1 MNFTPPA
8 VYFPLMLHRMF
19 RPLWLSSLLLAT
31 ATSLAAA
38 QGSEV
43 THDTTSDAPS
53 TSAQREGR
61 NWFVSLM
68 RKVGRRSDDS
78 VAATGLAPR
87 VPGDSDATSGGA
99 SAVPDG
105 AVPER
110 RATRSFKSRK
120 DSLEWNAARGV
131 ALRSSGYR
139 IVVDLFARELY
150 VLDRDDTLR
159 VAPAA
164 TAMNATLAY
173 GGRTWRFETPRGVR
187 TVRGKDKDPVWTPPE
202 WHFAEVALE
211 HGLKLRSMSAGQRV
225 RLKDGTILT
234 SKGDEVGIIRPGS
247 KSFVPL
253 VLDEHVVFDNTLF
266 IPPQGTKHRSIQG
279 ELGHYRLDLG
289 DGYLLHGTP
298 YARSIG
304 AAVTHGCVRLADDD
318 IEWMY
323 ENVPVGTKVYIY

>member
-1 MNFTPPA
+1 MQR
-8 VYFPLMLHRMF
+8 LHLRYV
-19 RPLWLSSLLLAT
+19 WLSSLMLAT

-43 THDTTSDAPS
+43 THDTTDAAP
-53 TSAQREGR
+53 TASAQREGR

-68 RKVGRRSDDS
+68 RKIGRRSDDT
-78 VAATGLAPR
+78 VATATFNAPASSDR
-87 VPGDSDATSGGA
+87 ESTAGGDSSSVPE
-99 SAVPDG
+99 SAVP
-105 AVPER
+105 AR
-110 RATRSFKSRK
+110 RAERNFKSRK
-120 DSLEWNAARGV
+120 DSLEWRAARAV
-131 ALRSSGYR
+131 ALKSSGYR
-139 IVVDLFARELY
+139 IIVDLFQRELY

-164 TAMNATLAY
+164 TAMNATLSY

-211 HGLKLRSMSAGQRV
+211 HGLKLRSMSAGQRIK
-225 RLKDGTILT
+225 LKDGTTLT
-234 SKGDEVGIIRPGS
+234 SKGDEVGIIRPGE

-318 IEWMY
+318 IEWLY

>member
-1 MNFTPPA
+1 
-8 VYFPLMLHRMF
+8 MLRPHF
-19 RPLWLSSLLLAT
+19 RYLWLSSLLLAT
-31 ATSLAAA
+31 ATSLASA

-43 THDTTSDAPS
+43 THDTTDATPS
-53 TSAQREGR
+53 ASAQREGR

-68 RKVGRRSDDS
+68 RKIGRRSDDTT
-78 VAATGLAPR
+78 VTAAFTTRASADTESTAG
-87 VPGDSDATSGGA
+87 GDSAGVPE
-99 SAVPDG
+99 SAVP
-105 AVPER
+105 AR
-110 RATRSFKSRK
+110 RAVRSFKSRK
-120 DSLEWNAARGV
+120 DSLEWRTARSV
-131 ALRSSGYR
+131 ALKSTGYR
-139 IVVDLFARELY
+139 IIVDLFARELY

-159 VAPAA
+159 VASAA
-164 TAMNATLAY
+164 TAMNATLSY

-211 HGLKLRSMSAGQRV
+211 HGLKLRSMSSGQQI

-234 SKGDEVGIIRPGS
+234 SKRDEVGIIRKGE
-247 KSFVPL
+247 KTFVPL

-318 IEWMY
+318 IEWLY

>member
-1 MNFTPPA
+1 MQR
-8 VYFPLMLHRMF
+8 LHLRYV
-19 RPLWLSSLLLAT
+19 WLSSLLLAT
-31 ATSLAAA
+31 ATSLASA

-43 THDTTSDAPS
+43 THDTTDATP
-53 TSAQREGR
+53 TASAQREGR

-68 RKVGRRSDDS
+68 RKIGRRSDDTVVTATFNSRAAGDTESTAGGDAAS
-78 VAATGLAPR
+78 VPE
-87 VPGDSDATSGGA
+87 
-99 SAVPDG
+99 SAVP
-105 AVPER
+105 AR
-110 RATRSFKSRK
+110 RAERNFKSRK
-120 DSLEWNAARGV
+120 DSLEWRAARAV
-131 ALRSSGYR
+131 ALKSSGYR
-139 IVVDLFARELY
+139 IIVDLFQRELY

-164 TAMNATLAY
+164 TAMNATLSY

-211 HGLKLRSMSAGQRV
+211 HGLKLRSMSAGQRIK
-225 RLKDGTILT
+225 LKDGTILT
-234 SKGDEVGIIRPGS
+234 SKGDEVGIIRPGE
-247 KSFVPL
+247 KTFVPL

-318 IEWMY
+318 IEWIY

>member
-1 MNFTPPA
+1 MLRP
-8 VYFPLMLHRMF
+8 YFRY
-19 RPLWLSSLLLAT
+19 LWLSSLLLAT
-31 ATSLAAA
+31 ATSLASA

-43 THDTTSDAPS
+43 THDTTDATPS
-53 TSAQREGR
+53 ASAQREGR

-68 RKVGRRSDDS
+68 RKIGRRSDDTTVTS
-78 VAATGLAPR
+78 FTTRASADTESTVGGESAG
-87 VPGDSDATSGGA
+87 VPE
-99 SAVPDG
+99 SAVP
-105 AVPER
+105 AR
-110 RATRSFKSRK
+110 RVARSFKSRK
-120 DSLEWNAARGV
+120 DSLEWRAARAV
-131 ALRSSGYR
+131 ALKSTGYR
-139 IVVDLFARELY
+139 IIVDLFARELY

-164 TAMNATLAY
+164 TAMNATLSY

-187 TVRGKDKDPVWTPPE
+187 TVHGKDKDPVWTPPE

-211 HGLKLRSMSAGQRV
+211 HGLKLRSMSAGQQI

-234 SKGDEVGIIRPGS
+234 SKRDEVGIIRKGE
-247 KSFVPL
+247 KTFVPL

-318 IEWMY
+318 IEWLY
-323 ENVPVGTKVYIY
+323 ENVPVGTKVFIY

>member
-1 MNFTPPA
+1 MQR
-8 VYFPLMLHRMF
+8 LQIRHI
-19 RPLWLSSLLLAT
+19 WLSSLLLAT
-31 ATSLAAA
+31 APSLASA

-43 THDTTSDAPS
+43 THDTTDAVPS
-53 TSAQREGR
+53 ASAQREGR

-68 RKVGRRSDDS
+68 RRVGRRN
-78 VAATGLAPR
+78 
-87 VPGDSDATSGGA
+87 GDSPIAASLGNPASGDTSTTMGGDSTGAIPDA
-99 SAVPDG
+99 AVP
-105 AVPER
+105 AKSIER
-110 RATRSFKSRK
+110 NFKSRK
-120 DSLEWNAARGV
+120 DSLEWRSARSV
-131 ALRSSGYR
+131 ALKSSGYR
-139 IVVDLFARELY
+139 IIVDLFARELY

-164 TAMNATLAY
+164 TAMNATLSY

-211 HGLKLRSMSAGQRV
+211 HGLKLRSMQAGQRIK
-225 RLKDGTILT
+225 LKDGTILT
-234 SKGDEVGIIRPGS
+234 SKGDEVGIIREGE
-247 KSFVPL
+247 KTFVPL

>member
-1 MNFTPPA
+1 MPRRISRHF
-8 VYFPLMLHRMF
+8 
-19 RPLWLSSLLLAT
+19 WLSSLLLAT
-31 ATSLAAA
+31 ASSLAAA

-43 THDTTSDAPS
+43 THDTTSEAPA

-78 VAATGLAPR
+78 TVTTAFAPR
-87 VPGDSDATSGGA
+87 ISADADTTAGGA

-120 DSLEWNAARGV
+120 DSLEWRAARAV
-131 ALRSSGYR
+131 ALRSTGYR

-164 TAMNATLAY
+164 TAMNATLSY

-211 HGLKLRSMSAGQRV
+211 HGLKLRSMSAGQRIK
-225 RLKDGTILT
+225 LKDGTILT
-234 SKGDEVGIIRPGS
+234 SKGDEAGIIRPGE

-318 IEWMY
+318 IEWLY

>member
-1 MNFTPPA
+1 MQR
-8 VYFPLMLHRMF
+8 LQSRHI
-19 RPLWLSSLLLAT
+19 WLSSLLLAT
-31 ATSLAAA
+31 APSLAFA

-43 THDTTSDAPS
+43 THDTATVSS
-53 TSAQREGR
+53 VTSAQREGR

-68 RKVGRRSDDS
+68 RKMGRRTSDS
-78 VAATGLAPR
+78 VGTASFGSSAPADTESTAA
-87 VPGDSDATSGGA
+87 GDSL
-99 SAVPDG
+99 G
-105 AVPER
+105 AVPES
-110 RATRSFKSRK
+110 AVPARSVERNFKSRK
-120 DSLEWNAARGV
+120 DSLEWRAARSV
-131 ALRSSGYR
+131 ALKSTGYR
-139 IVVDLFARELY
+139 VIVDLFARELY

-164 TAMNATLAY
+164 TAMNATLSY

-211 HGLKLRSMSAGQRV
+211 HGLKLRSMSAGQRI

-234 SKGDEVGIIRPGS
+234 SKGDEVGIIRQGE
-247 KSFVPL
+247 KTFVPL

-318 IEWMY
+318 IEWLY